1 MQQLPRLSSTQQ
13 LPQQSSTQQLPHDL
27 SMFRISQEKLQSKG
41 QQQGNPLQL
50 GSLEYHDWDIS
61 TDEDVDILELWES
74 TSSTVYPSSESE
86 STAISTSEST
96 ASNSNL
102 LQPPPFTTP
111 PKLKPIE
118 QVLADNPGSSV
129 ANLRN
134 LALCLARDA
143 IFGRDEMGKCS
154 LSGRK
159 NTCSFDEKT
168 MEYIKTVV
176 R

>member
-1 MQQLPRLSSTQQ
+1 M
-13 LPQQSSTQQLPHDL
+13 
-27 SMFRISQEKLQSKG
+27 
-41 QQQGNPLQL
+41 
-50 GSLEYHDWDIS
+50 DIN
-61 TDEDVDILELWES
+61 TDEDIDILELWQS
-74 TSSTVYPSSESE
+74 TSSSIYSSSESE
-86 STAISTSEST
+86 TITISTSEST
-96 ASNSNL
+96 KISPASNSSL

-143 IFGRDEMGKCS
+143 IFGRDEMVKFS

-159 NTCSFDEKT
+159 STCSFDEKK

-176 R
+176 RSRVPNMSEGEFNGINFGLYARGQSQSLAKHSALKQNGN

>member
-1 MQQLPRLSSTQQ
+1 
-13 LPQQSSTQQLPHDL
+13 
-27 SMFRISQEKLQSKG
+27 MFCIFQEKLQSKG

-61 TDEDVDILELWES
+61 TDKDVDILELWES

-96 ASNSNL
+96 ASNSKL

-134 LALCLARDA
+134 LALYLARDA

-159 NTCSFDEKT
+159 NTYSFDEKKWN
-168 MEYIKTVV
+168 I
-176 R
+176 